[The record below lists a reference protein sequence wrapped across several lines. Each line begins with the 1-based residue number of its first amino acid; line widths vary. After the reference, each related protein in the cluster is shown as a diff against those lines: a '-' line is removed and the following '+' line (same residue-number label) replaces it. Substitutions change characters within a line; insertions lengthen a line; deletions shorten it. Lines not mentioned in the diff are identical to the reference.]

1 MLHLQSC
8 TPLVLAASIVK
19 IVYCQALNERNSL
32 CYTFSFS
39 SGRYCMQTYCDSL
52 PCKNGGVCR
61 LVTPSSSGLQQ
72 RQRGHRSRPLPSG
85 RRYECEC
92 PPGFGGPTC
101 ERRVHPCQSYRPCS
115 GNGICI
121 VDKKAKD
128 NREGYRCQCHLW
140 WTGKIFF
147 N

>member
-1 MLHLQSC
+1 
-8 TPLVLAASIVK
+8 
-19 IVYCQALNERNSL
+19 
-32 CYTFSFS
+32 
-39 SGRYCMQTYCDSL
+39 MQTYCDSL

-140 WTGKIFF
+140 WTGKIFLITSLVEG
-147 N
+147 NKQIHRRCWSEPHLQLIISRGALVAVAGNYHSRQ